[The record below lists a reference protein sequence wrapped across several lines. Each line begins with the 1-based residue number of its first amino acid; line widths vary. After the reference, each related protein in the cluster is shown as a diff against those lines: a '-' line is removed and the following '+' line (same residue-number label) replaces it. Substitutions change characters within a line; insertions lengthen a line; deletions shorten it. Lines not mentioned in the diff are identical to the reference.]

1 MQLMCLPPL
10 SQIRQHY
17 TCLWLTSRLADA
29 EGSVLAPL
37 ADSPDHLADLFALDN
52 ATNQRL
58 AAERGLM
65 PGIGIDELVFGVP
78 NFRIVNAAY
87 AYPRPEGSRF
97 NRGLRVAWSWAF
109 RQIGQARWWERV
121 GQLG

>member
-1 MQLMCLPPL
+1 MHGTGRSLP
-10 SQIRQHY
+10 
-17 TCLWLTSRLADA
+17 SRLAYALD
-29 EGSVLAPL
+29 SVRGPL
-37 ADSPDHLADLFALDN
+37 AASPDHLADLFALDN

-65 PGIGIDELVFGVP
+65 PGIGIDELVLGVP

-97 NRGLRVAWSWAF
+97 NSGLRGADRKST
-109 RQIGQARWWERV
+109 R
-121 GQLG
+121 LNSSH

>member
-1 MQLMCLPPL
+1 MRLPPL
-10 SQIRQHY
+10 SQIRQHD
-17 TCLWLTSRLADA
+17 TCRLLPSRFADA
-29 EGSVLAPL
+29 EDSVLAPL

-87 AYPRPEGSRF
+87 ARSEEHTSELQSLMR
-97 NRGLRVAWSWAF
+97 
-109 RQIGQARWWERV
+109 I
-121 GQLG
+121 

>member
-1 MQLMCLPPL
+1 MRLPPL
-10 SQIRQHY
+10 SQIRQHD
-17 TCLWLTSRLADA
+17 TCRLLPSRFADA
-29 EGSVLAPL
+29 EDSVLAPL

-78 NFRIVNAAY
+78 
-87 AYPRPEGSRF
+87 
-97 NRGLRVAWSWAF
+97 
-109 RQIGQARWWERV
+109 
-121 GQLG
+121 